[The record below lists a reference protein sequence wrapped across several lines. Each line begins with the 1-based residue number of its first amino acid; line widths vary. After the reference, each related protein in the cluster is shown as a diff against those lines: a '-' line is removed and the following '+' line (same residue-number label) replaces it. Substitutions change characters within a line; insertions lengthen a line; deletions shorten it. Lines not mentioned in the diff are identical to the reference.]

1 MRIAVAGGTGAVGK
15 YVVEAARQAGH
26 EVVSISRRSGV
37 DVRTGAGL
45 FEALQGVEVIIDT
58 TNAGTTKRAEATAF
72 FTEVAGQLQ
81 ATGAAQGVSLS
92 GRVVHRG
99 IGAGAGLRLLRGEA
113 GPGGGIRRRAASG
126 QPRPGDPVPRVSR
139 PDPLP
144 CRPGSICPGADHAHS
159 TGRRPRGGRSP
170 RRDRGRAHHDDR
182 RDRRARGG
190 GPGLA
195 GSRPSS
201 AHAGLEGWW
210 CRSRSRAVPERPCAA
225 AVSSRRPGHASSVRR
240 LRSGWK
246 EKIWRPCPRESCE
259 SPRQFRARAGRGRNG
274 SLGRRCRWR

>member
-81 ATGAAQGVSLS
+81 ATGAAQGVSRLVVLS
-92 GRVVHRG
+92 IVGLERVPGFGYYEAKLAQEAAFV
-99 IGAGAGLRLLRGEA
+99 A
-113 GPGGGIRRRAASG
+113 GPLPVSLVRATQFHEFPAQILSRVGLGPFALVPIMRIQPVAARGWAKPSSGSRRSPPRRPSRSPGPRRRTW
-126 QPRPGDPVPRVSR
+126 SR
-139 PDPLP
+139 W
-144 CRPGSICPGADHAHS
+144 
-159 TGRRPRGGRSP
+159 
-170 RRDRGRAHHDDR
+170 
-182 RDRRARGG
+182 
-190 GPGLA
+190 LA
-195 GSRPSS
+195 PSS

-225 AVSSRRPGHASSVRR
+225 AVSSRRPGRTSSARR
-240 LRSGWK
+240 LRSGWR

-259 SPRQFRARAGRGRNG
+259 SPRQVRAKAARGRNA
-274 SLGRRCRWR
+274 SLGRRCKWR